1 MSNEFNMRICGEQ
14 DADDGYQI
22 VTKMGC
28 KLVFGEIP
36 GDDLAA
42 FCAAKGRKNW
52 LLDAHLAKRIGATI
66 VCGPADGLKQL
77 NEANLPLSDERQ
89 AEVSRAQSNAKIPA
103 AVVEWIRHGRRGLS
117 SEALCKHFFGEPIDA
132 EKHHPSDPADLNRC
146 LMFLDAA
153 FGTRTPVQFDSVRSM
168 GPYWDAYV
176 DHWDELVS
184 LFENETKGAKDWQ
197 KAPETYNLMMKIQ
210 DGVRQQEKVRDR
222 NNPQQRG

>member
-1 MSNEFNMRICGEQ
+1 MSNSFNMRVGEEI
-14 DADDGYQI
+14 DGYRI

-28 KLVFGEIP
+28 KLIFGEIP

-52 LLDAHLAKRIGATI
+52 LLDAHLAKRIGASI

-103 AVVEWIRHGRRGLS
+103 AVVEWIRNGQRGLS
-117 SEALCKHFFGEPIDA
+117 SEALCKHFFGEPADA
-132 EKHHPSDPADLNRC
+132 GEHHPVDLADLNRC
-146 LMFLDAA
+146 LVFLDAA
-153 FGTRTPVQFDSVRSM
+153 FGTRTPVQIDSVRSIS
-168 GPYWDAYV
+168 PHWSAYV

-184 LFENETKGAKDWQ
+184 LFEKETQGAKGGLW
-197 KAPETYNLMMKIQ
+197 KVPETYNLMLKIQ
-210 DGVRQQEKVRDR
+210 DGVRQQEKVHNRDKS
-222 NNPQQRG
+222 QYRG